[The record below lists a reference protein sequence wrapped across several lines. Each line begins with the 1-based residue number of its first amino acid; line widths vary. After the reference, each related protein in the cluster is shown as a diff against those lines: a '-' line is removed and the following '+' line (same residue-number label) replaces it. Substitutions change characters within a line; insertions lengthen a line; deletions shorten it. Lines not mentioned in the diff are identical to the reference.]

1 MAVARQKHLQQ
12 KEVLTLRRWSDLAP
26 NASSG
31 WNSVRLALRLV
42 AKCSIFCRG
51 TNTWWNPIPWSP
63 EKLQC
68 VQHPNR
74 FCTILYLNLDFHF
87 AALLETKRAPET
99 DGPPVLQQTINLLG
113 YDPCGPTSLG
123 RYCETELRVCLVGEK
138 NLDFGTVVYFVVI

>member
-51 TNTWWNPIPWSP
+51 TNTWWNSIPWSP

-99 DGPPVLQQTINLLG
+99 DGPPVFELTDLSLG
-113 YDPCGPTSLG
+113 YDTSL
-123 RYCETELRVCLVGEK
+123 LRLLRNRTQSSIAIVVSQKK
-138 NLDFGTVVYFVVI
+138 NQLL